1 MKINSYWVIKEN
13 FRDVNILIEPK
24 KIEGENVKR
33 KLDKGI
39 ASSKIQTQDSL
50 GATVNTESVG

>member
-24 KIEGENVKR
+24 KIGENVKR
-33 KLDKGI
+33 KVDKGI